1 MDALRRALALSIAVI
16 AVLCVVPASWD
27 DADAAGRLD
36 GLMLYEVSPDN
47 SEGRALCNYGS

>member
-36 GLMLYEVSPDN
+36 GLIQRTVYVNKYSRKKE
-47 SEGRALCNYGS
+47 R